1 MAVEAPVLPQSE
13 VGAQPRP
20 TPDFSKYDAIV
31 QSAATPAPTPD
42 YSKYDAIVSAAVTP
56 EPTPPP
62 NYSKY
67 DAIIHPDTA
76 ESTIA
81 LGEAPEPFI
90 LKSPTQVDLDEARM
104 VREGGSLVNLPTAK
118 IEQTDPTLEKAGKAA
133 YNTAAGFINGV
144 TGTDGVMM
152 MINPF
157 VGLAGLGAAVPDL
170 INKVKQAELTPP
182 NSPERWQAGS
192 DVVAFMALPA
202 VAHAALKGK
211 PNALQVG
218 SAKTEIPRPV
228 EGGQAIPADSGGVG
242 SSEQG
247 VAPAGPQAEVTTGTT
262 QEAPLN
268 VTSSNPITTG
278 GAAETAPSAAGEV
291 LGESVRPTAP
301 DATAQDVATSVGAP
315 VEAAAPQEPV
325 STKNAYTDAQR
336 VERGIAASEQSAS
349 RDFGSVWDEVQSET
363 AKDPGIGQ
371 RLVES
376 LTDNPRALTD
386 KENAHLLNRQ
396 IEVQNEYEA
405 AVKEVNDAPGDI
417 VAEARLER
425 ARDAVQASYDAAKVA
440 GRETGRGLNARKML
454 AANDFSL
461 VKMEAETRAVVNKGK
476 PLSKEQAAN
485 VKALHERI
493 VAAEERIAAFEAKE
507 QFEAAL
513 KEAKAEA
520 RTKGF
525 KLQALLD
532 RQEVKARERIISRRG
547 QLRVTVDPL
556 NVAGLVDEAIIG
568 AAHIGRGLTKFGDWS
583 ATMLSEFGDRIKPH
597 LEALFAKARELHS
610 TAAKTST
617 LTPEERQQNALTGD
631 KKRIITRTEQI
642 KEKTAAGD
650 FAKQPKRQPRMDKEK
665 AELLF
670 QYSKAKE
677 DYHRGLIE
685 AQLRDRSI
693 PKKILGGVGEIFNTT
708 RALMTSIDLSAVRR
722 QGGFIVIGH
731 PIRALKIFPDM
742 FRALASEKAQFRINE
757 EIRNRPN
764 APLYVQ
770 GKLYLAQD
778 GPGVSLSK
786 MEEAYMSRWAKKIPG
801 VGASERAYTTF
812 LNKLRADSFDAMVE
826 TLTKSGK
833 PTPEEVR
840 AIANAVNVFTGRGD
854 MGQHATAAA
863 TLNKMFF
870 APRYVLSRFQILTGQ
885 PLRRGATM
893 RTRALIAKE
902 YARALIGSGI
912 VISLGIAA
920 GGEVETD
927 SRSTDW
933 MKIRFGN
940 TRLDTLFG
948 LQQATV
954 LMSRLASG
962 KTMNSAGQLVPI
974 RGDVAFGKG
983 DSFDILARFARTKL
997 APIPGATVNL
1007 LAGRDMMG
1015 QPVTPASTAA
1025 NLITPIS
1032 LADIYKAMEDQGVP
1046 KGTIF
1051 AILSTFGEGLST
1063 YQTKSSPVE
1072 ATASRTQIRSSV
1084 RKPMR
1089 GQHP

>member
-1 MAVEAPVLPQSE
+1 MPVEAPALLHSDVA
-13 VGAQPRP
+13 AQPAP
-20 TPDFSKYDAIV
+20 TPDYSKYDAIV

-42 YSKYDAIVSAAVTP
+42 YSKYDAIVSQAVTP
-56 EPTPPP
+56 PPSLAP

-90 LKSPTQVDLDEARM
+90 LKSPTQVDYEDMKM
-104 VREGGSLVNLPTAK
+104 VREGGPLVNLPTAK
-118 IEQTDPTLEKAGKAA
+118 IDQSDPTIEKAGKAA
-133 YNTAAGFINGV
+133 YNTAAGFINGA

-157 VGLAGLGAAVPDL
+157 MGIAGLGAAVPDL

-192 DVVAFMALPA
+192 DVVAFMAAPA
-202 VAHAALKGK
+202 VIHALSKGK
-211 PNALQVG
+211 PNAVQKRSTTPEV
-218 SAKTEIPRPV
+218 PRNV
-228 EGGQAIPADSGGVG
+228 SGGENIQING
-242 SSEQG
+242 GGIRQGEQG
-247 VAPAGPQAEVTTGTT
+247 NAPAGPQNEVPTGTT

-268 VTSSNPITTG
+268 VASSNPITTG
-278 GAAETAPSAAGEV
+278 GGTEAPPSPAGEV
-291 LGESVRPTAP
+291 LGESVRPAP
-301 DATAQDVATSVGAP
+301 ENAVAQDVSAP
-315 VEAAAPQEPV
+315 GPARVEEAPQEPI

-336 VERGIAASEQSAS
+336 VERGIVAAEKSAS
-349 RDFGSVWDEVQSET
+349 RDFGSVWDEVQSEA

-376 LTDNPRALTD
+376 LADNPRALTD
-386 KENAHLLNRQ
+386 KENAHLLHRQ
-396 IEVQNEYEA
+396 IEVQNEYDA
-405 AVKEVNDAPGDI
+405 AVKEVNDTPGNV

-485 VKALHERI
+485 VKALYERI
-493 VAAEERIAAFEAKE
+493 AVAEEKVAAFEAKE

-525 KLQALLD
+525 KLQTLLD
-532 RQEVKARERIISRRG
+532 RQEARARERIISRRG

-568 AAHIGRGLTKFGDWS
+568 AAHIGRGLTKFSDWS
-583 ATMLSEFGDRIKPH
+583 ATMLNEFGERIKPH

-610 TAAKTST
+610 RAAKTST
-617 LTPEERQQNALTGD
+617 LTPEEREQNALAGD

-670 QYSKAKE
+670 EYSKAKE

-685 AQLRDRSI
+685 AQLRDRSV
-693 PKKILGGVGEIFNTT
+693 PKKILGGVGETFNTT
-708 RALMTSIDLSAVRR
+708 RALMTSFDLSAVLR
-722 QGGFIVIGH
+722 QGGFIATGH
-731 PIRALKIFPDM
+731 PIRALKVFPDM
-742 FRALASEKAQFRINE
+742 LRALASEKAQFRINE

-764 APLYVQ
+764 APLYAQ

-826 TLTKSGK
+826 TLTKNGK
-833 PTPEEVR
+833 PTPEEIR

-863 TLNKMFF
+863 TLNKLFF

-893 RTRALIAKE
+893 QTRGLIAKE

-912 VISLGIAA
+912 VISLGMAA

-927 SRSTDW
+927 PRSTDFL
-933 MKIRFGN
+933 KLKFGD

-954 LMSRLASG
+954 LMSRLTSG
-962 KTMNSAGQLVPI
+962 ETKTSAGQLLPI
-974 RGDVAFGKG
+974 RGNVDFGKG
-983 DSFDILARFARTKL
+983 DSFDLLARFARTKL
-997 APIPGATVNL
+997 APIPGASVNL

-1015 QPVTPASTAA
+1015 QPVTPESTTA

-1032 LADIYKAMEDQGVP
+1032 LVDIYKAMEAQGVP
-1046 KGTIF
+1046 KGIIF
-1051 AILSTFGEGLST
+1051 ALLSTFGEGLST
-1063 YQTKSSPVE
+1063 YQTKSTPVE
-1072 ATASRTQIRSSV
+1072 AGTSHSLTQPK

-1089 GQHP
+1089 QQPK